1 MLDSENNNFEDYN
14 SNIESTPKLEQ
25 KNSLKES
32 IHSFAVTLVVVLAI
46 VLPIR
51 AYIAK
56 PFIVKGSSM
65 DPTFETWDYLIVD
78 EATYNFRKDPE
89 RGDVVI
95 FKAPT
100 AKGTYYIKRI
110 IGLPG
115 ETVKIINGQVVII
128 NDKFKEGYSL
138 DEPYI
143 SNKNKSYKNIELKL
157 KDDEY
162 FVMGD
167 NRAGSYDSRV
177 WGPLKREAIV
187 GRAFVRFHP
196 FNLLDLFPGK
206 YRYLNN

>member
-1 MLDSENNNFEDYN
+1 MLDSESNNFENYN
-14 SNIESTPKLEQ
+14 SDIESTPKLE
-25 KNSLKES
+25 KKSSLKES
-32 IHSFAVTLVVVLAI
+32 VYSFVVTLVVVLAI

-100 AKGTYYIKRI
+100 SKGTYYIKRV

-115 ETVKIINGQVVII
+115 ETVKIVNGEVVII
-128 NDKFKEGYSL
+128 NKKFKEGYSL

-143 SNKNKSYKNIELKL
+143 SPENKSYKNLELTL

-177 WGPLKREAIV
+177 WGPLKKDDIV
-187 GRAFVRFHP
+187 GRAFVRLYP
-196 FNLLDLFPGK
+196 FNLIGLFPGK
-206 YRYLNN
+206 YKYLNN